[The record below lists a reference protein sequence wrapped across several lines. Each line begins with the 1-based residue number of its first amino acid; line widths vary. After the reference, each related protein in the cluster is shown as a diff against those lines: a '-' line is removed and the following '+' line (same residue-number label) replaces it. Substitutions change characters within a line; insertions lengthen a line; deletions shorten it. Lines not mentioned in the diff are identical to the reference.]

1 MLASWSLWRGTPTR
15 SVHRP
20 ERLPTGPTGWTGRA
34 ETRGGFAPGFR
45 SPIEMTE
52 DSAFDRP
59 PPTAK
64 RLAANP
70 RTVHRR
76 TWEPASRSRYRRL
89 ESRPSLGRGK
99 DGWPRESHQRSRTV
113 DRRGAHGREGA
124 PTAGAG
130 PTARPLAAGL
140 SSTLRQSGRE

>member
-34 ETRGGFAPGFR
+34 EPWGGFAPGFR

-64 RLAANP
+64 PLATNP
-70 RTVHRR
+70 RTS
-76 TWEPASRSRYRRL
+76 TDE
-89 ESRPSLGRGK
+89 LGRVG
-99 DGWPRESHQRSRTV
+99 
-113 DRRGAHGREGA
+113 
-124 PTAGAG
+124 AGADIDDWRVG
-130 PTARPLAAGL
+130 HLSAG
-140 SSTLRQSGRE
+140 E